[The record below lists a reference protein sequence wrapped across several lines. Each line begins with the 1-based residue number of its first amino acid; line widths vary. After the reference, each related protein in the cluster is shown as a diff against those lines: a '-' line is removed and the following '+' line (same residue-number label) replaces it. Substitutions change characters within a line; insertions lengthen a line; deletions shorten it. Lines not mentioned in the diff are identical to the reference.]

1 MLFAIKT
8 RLTMGRKSKASL
20 AHLRNLGKN
29 AQRSYQAT
37 VEDASNLDKEDQ
49 DHCPSSQK
57 TEGARWPSNG
67 EEWEAGLPDI
77 QAKFIFLE
85 DDVSD
90 DSDMDS
96 VDGDSELELDDDEA
110 AEIRDDAALL
120 AFSDVLQKAQEI
132 AVTAER
138 KKWGEKKRPHH
149 YTKNSAHTLRRQSA
163 LRKRLTVS
171 GQKSIAEWIK
181 CKEKLNQLLG
191 TETMGGNTAASHP
204 EELDF
209 VNNNAASTK
218 VSNLFDRVRQAL
230 MKPLQTMLEHLQEEE
245 EESSSESTTE
255 SLDTEMS
262 DHDSGTAELGTELP
276 KITDEHQRHVEE
288 LLEELRK
295 GQTPTD
301 GIEDLEN
308 TSDTALNILNYKDF
322 PALRRARAKL
332 GVKACDPKLDF
343 IFRSRI
349 TSMVGTLNL
358 YLDAE
363 LLYSWRE
370 ASVVVTKSLGL
381 GVQNGSKQARNIRS
395 WIHQFLAFGKLPTH
409 RWGQASTLILDH
421 EDISQDIQLHLMEK
435 AKKGFI

>member
-1 MLFAIKT
+1 M
-8 RLTMGRKSKASL
+8 
-20 AHLRNLGKN
+20 
-29 AQRSYQAT
+29 
-37 VEDASNLDKEDQ
+37 EDASDSDKEDQ
-49 DHCPSSQK
+49 DHCPSSWK
-57 TEGARWPSNG
+57 TEGARWPSDG

-149 YTKNSAHTLRRQSA
+149 YTKNSARTLRRQSA
-163 LRKRLTVS
+163 LRKKLTVS

-209 VNNNAASTK
+209 INNNAASTK

-262 DHDSGTAELGTELP
+262 DRDSGTAEPGTELP

-301 GIEDLEN
+301 GIKDLEN
-308 TSDTALNILNYKDF
+308 ASDTALNILNYKDF

-332 GVKACDPKLDF
+332 SVKAHDPKLNLVF
-343 IFRSRI
+343 HLRI

-363 LLYSWRE
+363 LSYSWRE
-370 ASVVVTKSLGL
+370 ASVVVAKSLGL
-381 GVQNGSKQARNIRS
+381 GVQNGRKRARNICS
-395 WIHQFLAFGKLPTH
+395 WIHQFLASGKLPTH
-409 RWGQASTLILDH
+409 QQGQASTLILDH

-435 AKKGFI
+435 AKKGFIQAQDVVDYVATPHMQEKLGSKAHTISEWTAQ